1 MSVCIS
7 VWFTQMIKTTLKTPM
22 LLWPLVWT
30 LFALLMNVVIGKGII
45 DSCLFILQMKHQ
57 HPTHPVHTE
66 LKALSWFKHHL
77 LLAGF
82 LEIRISVWSTE
93 FYWCDFCVVV
103 QWAYKYW
110 LSCTLHM
117 WCGCLHLHLSVCCY
131 NWA

>member
-30 LFALLMNVVIGKGII
+30 LFALLMNLVIGKGII

-82 LEIRISVWSTE
+82 LEIRIFLEHWILLVW
-93 FYWCDFCVVV
+93 F
-103 QWAYKYW
+103 
-110 LSCTLHM
+110 LRSCTVSLQILVKLHTTHVM
-117 WCGCLHLHLSVCCY
+117 WLLASTSLCMLL
-131 NWA
+131 